1 MAASVFVNEL
11 LNFAT
16 FYVKRVS
23 KAHLCDAITSFYHE
37 DELSTAKLHLSEAA
51 ADSGQTIDGWSKFI
65 NNKGVPIHRK
75 GDGVVRRAA
84 EADDIVSMIAVL
96 DANGV
101 RLPTYASVDLSRIP
115 PPLISAANNN
125 TAMSD
130 VAKALEGF
138 AKRLDALEEGWR
150 TSPVVPAVQPVN
162 CAARQSVVAS
172 PVLSSDGAPQPA
184 YMPATVMPA
193 MGRLQ
198 VHMDQNKQSWAGAA
212 ISGNV
217 PDFVNAVKQANKS
230 VVRVGT
236 NTNNSVKVKAVPREL
251 ACFVGR
257 LDASTTAEDLHE
269 YLTAK
274 GMKGVYCRKLEPK
287 NGRVFKTAA
296 FKVTCCVESR
306 HLFLDESCWPG
317 GAELRDWVYYPRGD
331 TNTTNG
337 GQ

>member
-1 MAASVFVNEL
+1 MAAPVIVNEL

-23 KAHLCDAITSFYHE
+23 KTHLCDAITSFYHE
-37 DELSTAKLHLSEAA
+37 DEMSTAKLHLSQAA

-65 NNKGVPIHRK
+65 NTKGVPIHRK

-96 DANGV
+96 DANGI

-115 PPLISAANNN
+115 PPLISSASNN

-130 VAKALEGF
+130 VAKALEVF
-138 AKRLDALEEGWR
+138 AKRLDALEDGWR
-150 TSPVVPAVQPVN
+150 MSSAVSAVQPVN
-162 CAARQSVVAS
+162 SAARESVVAS
-172 PVLSSDGAPQPA
+172 PVLSSDSAPQPA
-184 YMPATVMPA
+184 YMPATVIPTMERP
-193 MGRLQ
+193 Q
-198 VHMDQNKQSWAGAA
+198 VAQNKQSWAGTA

-217 PDFVNAVKQANKS
+217 PDFINVVKQANKS
-230 VVRVGT
+230 SVRVGT
-236 NTNNSVKVKAVPREL
+236 NTNISVKVKAVPREL

-287 NGRVFKTAA
+287 NGRVFRTAA

-337 GQ
+337 EQ

>member
-1 MAASVFVNEL
+1 MAAPVIVNEL

-16 FYVKRVS
+16 FYIKRVT
-23 KAHLCDAITSFYHE
+23 KTQLCDAITSFYFE
-37 DELSTAKLHLSEAA
+37 DEMSTAKLHLSQAA
-51 ADSGQTIDGWSKFI
+51 ADSGQTIDGWPKFI
-65 NNKGVPIHRK
+65 NSKGVPIHRK

-101 RLPTYASVDLSRIP
+101 RLPTYASVDLGRIP
-115 PPLISAANNN
+115 PPLISSANNN

-130 VAKALEGF
+130 VAKALEVF
-138 AKRLDALEEGWR
+138 AKRLDALEDGWR
-150 TSPVVPAVQPVN
+150 MSSAAPAVQPVN
-162 CAARQSVVAS
+162 TAAREPVVAS
-172 PVLSSDGAPQPA
+172 PVLSFDGAPQPA
-184 YMPATVMPA
+184 YMPATVMPS
-193 MGRLQ
+193 
-198 VHMDQNKQSWAGAA
+198 MDRPQIAQNKQSWVGAA
-212 ISGNV
+212 ISGSV
-217 PDFVNAVKQANKS
+217 PDFVAAVKQANKS
-230 VVRVGT
+230 SVRVGT
-236 NTNNSVKVKAVPREL
+236 NTNNSVKVKAVPQEL

-296 FKVTCCVESR
+296 FKVTCCMESR

-317 GAELRDWVYYPRGD
+317 GAELRDWVYYRRGD